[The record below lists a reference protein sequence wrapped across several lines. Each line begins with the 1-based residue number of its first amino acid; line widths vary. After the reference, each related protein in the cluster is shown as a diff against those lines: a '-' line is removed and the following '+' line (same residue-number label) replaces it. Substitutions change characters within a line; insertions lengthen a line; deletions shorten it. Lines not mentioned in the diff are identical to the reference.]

1 MRFAGTEAPYLR
13 RSTKGNY
20 SMSTT
25 HPMKGMVCVRP
36 NANALVIITAG
47 GRINKIPLVSIKNGK
62 RTQAGSSVIKLGKGD
77 HIISTLICG
86 ENESIHVVFEAGK
99 EVDIPVSG
107 IEPGSSISPGKKLGA
122 RVAKAFMNMQ

>member
-1 MRFAGTEAPYLR
+1 MVFSENRALRFAGTEAPYLR

-36 NANALVIITAG
+36 NANALAIITAG

-77 HIISTLICG
+77 NITTDVLLRICTALNCQISDILETLPD
-86 ENESIHVVFEAGK
+86 EETKNNEE
-99 EVDIPVSG
+99 
-107 IEPGSSISPGKKLGA
+107 
-122 RVAKAFMNMQ
+122 